1 MITTTTT
8 SECVCQECG
17 SMNCLA
23 HWYEGDIFGQCGDCA
38 SYDTLWVTH
47 STPAKA
53 ADPVPT
59 LS

>member
-1 MITTTTT
+1 
-8 SECVCQECG
+8 
-17 SMNCLA
+17 MNCLA